1 MGRESACNAGDAGD
15 ADSIPGSGRFP
26 GEEAWHLTQL
36 LSGESHGTERSLNR
50 ATVLRVAMSWTQQAT
65 ESAQCYQ
72 WHFIFLLF
80 HPQCVKYASSQ
91 VKKKKKK
98 KKTTRREGAPEP
110 PRFTSSSSKEWR
122 KSFSLCHSYHL
133 PGRRIFPSCPSR
145 FSLSS
150 HCPCLSQMPTT
161 GPCSAEG
168 KKDDGDWLRVRQITI
183 ASGPGTMLFNQ
194 EEASLCKGEVVSV
207 GQIANS
213 IYHVPERV

>member
-50 ATVLRVAMSWTQQAT
+50 ATVLRVAKSWTQQAT

-80 HPQCVKYASSQ
+80 HPQCVKYTSSQ

-98 KKTTRREGAPEP
+98 PQGERGLLNLQDSHLQAAKNGEKVFPYVTHTTCQGEESFLVAPAG
-110 PRFTSSSSKEWR
+110 
-122 KSFSLCHSYHL
+122 FSCHL
-133 PGRRIFPSCPSR
+133 IG
-145 FSLSS
+145 
-150 HCPCLSQMPTT
+150 
-161 GPCSAEG
+161 
-168 KKDDGDWLRVRQITI
+168 
-183 ASGPGTMLFNQ
+183 
-194 EEASLCKGEVVSV
+194 
-207 GQIANS
+207 
-213 IYHVPERV
+213 HV